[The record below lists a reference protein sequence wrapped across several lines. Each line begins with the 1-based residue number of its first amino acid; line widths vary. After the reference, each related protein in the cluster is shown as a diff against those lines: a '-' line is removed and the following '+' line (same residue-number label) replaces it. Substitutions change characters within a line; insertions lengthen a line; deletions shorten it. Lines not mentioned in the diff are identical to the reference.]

1 MTTSVSNYNTPAR
14 SWAPMIAI
22 ALAQVLMSFNVAS
35 LPVALSGMV
44 KSFNVPPTEIATGI
58 VVYSLSVAAFV
69 MAGAKLCLRY
79 GPVKIFR
86 TTVVIFGLAQ
96 ILMVVS
102 WNAEMMIAAQALCGL
117 MAAALVPSL
126 VALIA
131 DNYSDKQQSTAL
143 GALGS
148 ARAGAGVAA
157 FLIGGVFGT
166 WIGWRPVFAVMI
178 ILSFITFLLSFRLK
192 KDQGNPDVKID
203 IIGLLLAAIAIIL
216 LSLGF
221 SNMNGW
227 GGIMAKPGA
236 PFSLHGLSPAPVMV
250 IIGFILLQ
258 AFVSWN
264 RYSKSK
270 GRTPLIALE
279 VMDSSSEKA
288 AVVAMFAVVS
298 LEAMLNFSIPL
309 YIQIVQGQTPLA
321 TAIAM
326 LPFNLSVFFS
336 ALLVIRLFD
345 KFTPREIATAGFLI
359 CSMAL
364 IGLSIVVNN
373 NWSEWPVMAGLIV
386 FGLGQGALVT
396 LVFNVLVSSSPKSM
410 ASDVGA
416 LRGTTSNLANA
427 IGTAVAGALLVGLLS
442 ANVMRN
448 VVASPIIT
456 PELVTEVDLSNINF
470 VSNDRLAMVLE
481 QTSATAEQIQKAM
494 VINETSRLN
503 ALKMGLVVMALFS
516 ALAVF
521 PVRKLPGYTSASIP
535 AQK

>member
-1 MTTSVSNYNTPAR
+1 MTISTAKDITPAR
-14 SWAPMIAI
+14 SWTPMIAI

-58 VVYSLSVAAFV
+58 VMYSLSVAAFV

-79 GPVKIFR
+79 GAVKIFR

-102 WNAEMMIAAQALCGL
+102 RNVESMIAAQALCGL

-131 DNYSDKQQSTAL
+131 ENYSGKQQSTAL
-143 GALGS
+143 GSLGS

-157 FLIGGVFGT
+157 FLIGGIFGT

-178 ILSFITFLLSFRLK
+178 ALSAITLALSFRLK
-192 KDQGNPDVKID
+192 KDQGDPEVKID
-203 IIGLLLAAIAIIL
+203 ITGLLLAASAIIL

-221 SNMNGW
+221 SNLNGW

-250 IIGFILLQ
+250 IVGFILLQ
-258 AFVSWN
+258 GFVSWN
-264 RYSKSK
+264 LYSKGK

-279 VMDSSSEKA
+279 VMDSPSEKA
-288 AVVAMFAVVS
+288 AVVAMFVVVS
-298 LEAMLNFSIPL
+298 LEAMLNFTIPL

-321 TAIAM
+321 TTIAM

-336 ALLVIRLFD
+336 ALLVIRLFER
-345 KFTPREIATAGFLI
+345 FTPREIARAGFLI
-359 CSMAL
+359 CSAAL
-364 IGLSIVVNN
+364 IWLSIVVNN

-442 ANVMRN
+442 ADVMRN

-470 VSNDRLAMVLE
+470 VSNDRLARVLS
-481 QTSATAEQIQKAM
+481 QTSASAEQIQKAM
-494 VINETSRLN
+494 TINETSRLN
-503 ALKMGLVVMALFS
+503 ALKMGLLMMALFS

-521 PVRKLPGYTSASIP
+521 PVRRLPGYTSATLPSP
-535 AQK
+535 K

>member
-1 MTTSVSNYNTPAR
+1 MTPLLSNNPAATR
-14 SWAPMIAI
+14 SWAPMSAI

-44 KSFNVPPTEIATGI
+44 NSFNVSPTEIATGI
-58 VVYSLSVAAFV
+58 VMYSLFVAAFV

-86 TTVVIFGLAQ
+86 TAVVVFGLAQ

-102 WNAEMMIAAQALCGL
+102 WNADMMITAQALCGL

-131 DNYSDKQQSTAL
+131 ENYSGQQQSTAL

-157 FLIGGVFGT
+157 FLLGGIFGT

-178 ILSFITFLLSFRLK
+178 VLSFITFLLSFRLK

-203 IIGLLLAAIAIIL
+203 FTGLMLAASSIIL

-227 GGIMAKPGA
+227 GGIMAKPGV
-236 PFSLHGLSPAPVMV
+236 PFSLHGLSPAPVM
-250 IIGFILLQ
+250 IIVGFILLQ

-264 RYSKSK
+264 RYSKVK

-279 VMDSSSEKA
+279 VMDSPSEKA

-321 TAIAM
+321 TTIAM

-336 ALLVIRLFD
+336 ALLVIRLFE
-345 KFTPREIATAGFLI
+345 KLTPREIATTGFLI
-359 CSMAL
+359 CSAAL
-364 IGLSIVVNN
+364 IWLSIVVNN

-442 ANVMRN
+442 ADVMRN
-448 VVASPIIT
+448 VAASSIIT
-456 PELVTEVDLSNINF
+456 PDLVTEVDLSNINF
-470 VSNDRLAMVLE
+470 VSNDRLAMVLK

-494 VINETSRLN
+494 IINETSRLN
-503 ALKMGLVVMALFS
+503 ALKMGLLIMALFS

-521 PVRKLPGYTSASIP
+521 PVRKLTGYTSATLP
-535 AQK
+535 TQN

>member
-1 MTTSVSNYNTPAR
+1 MTHLQTREKTLTR

-22 ALAQVLMSFNVAS
+22 SLAQVLMSFNVAS

-58 VVYSLSVAAFV
+58 VMYSLSVAAFV

-79 GPVKIFR
+79 GPVMIFR
-86 TTVVIFGLAQ
+86 TTVIVFGLAQ
-96 ILMVVS
+96 VLMVSSRNV
-102 WNAEMMIAAQALCGL
+102 ETMIAAQALCGL

-131 DNYSDKQQSTAL
+131 ENYSGKQQATAL
-143 GALGS
+143 GSLGS

-157 FLIGGVFGT
+157 FLIGGIFGT

-178 ILSFITFLLSFRLK
+178 VLSIITFVLSFRLK

-203 IIGLLLAAIAIIL
+203 IIGLLLAASAIIL

-221 SNMNGW
+221 SNLNGW
-227 GGIMAKPGA
+227 GGIMAKANA
-236 PFSLHGLSPAPVMV
+236 PLSLHGLSPAPVM
-250 IIGFILLQ
+250 IIVGFIFLQ
-258 AFVSWN
+258 GFVSWN
-264 RYSKSK
+264 RYSKSQ

-279 VMDSSSEKA
+279 VMDSPSEKA

-298 LEAMLNFSIPL
+298 LEAMLNFTIPL

-321 TAIAM
+321 TTVAM

-336 ALLVIRLFD
+336 ALLVIRLFE
-345 KFTPREIATAGFLI
+345 KFTPREIATAGFLL
-359 CSMAL
+359 CSAAL
-364 IGLSIVVNN
+364 IWLSVVVNN
-373 NWSEWPVMAGLIV
+373 NWSEWPVMVGLVV

-442 ANVMRN
+442 ADVMRN

-470 VSNDRLAMVLE
+470 VSNDRLAMVLN
-481 QTSATAEQIQKAM
+481 QTSASPAQIDKAM
-494 VINETSRLN
+494 AINETSRLN
-503 ALKMGLVVMALFS
+503 ALKMGLLIMALFS

-521 PVRKLPGYTSASIP
+521 PVRKLPGYTTAIIP
-535 AQK
+535 VQK